1 MGGTTRSRKPPR
13 QWRLGLIG
21 AGRFGGFV
29 LESLS
34 GWERVRPVA
43 VVDRHPSQA
52 VEVAKRFDLVAYD
65 RPEHLLSQPDIDL
78 VLIATQ
84 PDSHS
89 ELTCQALGADKHVV
103 CEKPL
108 ALSVDQA
115 DRAVA
120 LAHAKGRL
128 LAVNHMLRYSPL
140 LQLVDEIIRSRL
152 LGEPLHFLFE
162 NYAEDEHLPETHWYW
177 DPQRS
182 GGIFTEHAVH
192 FFDVQRW
199 WFGPG
204 EVLAAHAQH
213 RAGPEFVDRVWCELR
228 HGEVLGH
235 QYHGFDQPKRLDRA
249 DHRVLFE
256 RGDLTVQGWIPM
268 ELRLHGIVDDD
279 QQDRL
284 RALCH
289 QCDLEV
295 AERYGGPDQQ
305 CVGRGKEYHVTA
317 RVVLSRRLTEPRQH
331 VYGAMIKALFADQL
345 DSLDHPGHVPRARAE
360 DAREAVAM
368 AVAATRMTGPQE

>member
-1 MGGTTRSRKPPR
+1 MGGTTRGRKQPR

-29 LESLS
+29 LESLA
-34 GWERVRPVA
+34 GWERIQPVA
-43 VVDRHPSQA
+43 VVDHHPSQA

-65 RPEHLLSQPDIDL
+65 RPEQLLSRPDVDL

-89 ELTCQALGADKHVV
+89 DLACLALEADKHVV

-108 ALSVDQA
+108 ALTVDQA

-120 LAHAKGRL
+120 LAHARDRL

-140 LQLVDEIIRSRL
+140 LQLVDEIARSRL
-152 LGEPLHFLFE
+152 LGEPLHFFFE
-162 NYAEDEHLPETHWYW
+162 NYAEDEHLPEDHWYW

-182 GGIFTEHAVH
+182 GGIFVEHAVH
-192 FFDVQRW
+192 FFDLQRW

-204 EVLAAHAQH
+204 EVLAAHAQ
-213 RAGPEFVDRVWCELR
+213 RRPGPGFVDRVWCELR

-249 DHRVLFE
+249 DHRLLFE
-256 RGDLTVQGWIPM
+256 RGDLTVHGWIPM
-268 ELRLHGIVDDD
+268 ELRVHGIVDDE

-284 RALCH
+284 QDLCR
-289 QCDLEV
+289 QCEVEV
-295 AERYGGPDQQ
+295 AERYEESNQR
-305 CVGRGKEYHVTA
+305 CVGRGKEYRVTA
-317 RVVLSRRLTEPRQH
+317 RAVAHWRLAEPREQ
-331 VYGAMIKALFADQL
+331 VYGTMIKALFADQL
-345 DSLDHPGHVPRARAE
+345 DSLDQPGHVPRAGAE
-360 DAREAVAM
+360 EAREAVAM
-368 AVAATRMTGPQE
+368 AVAATRMMGPRE